1 MKQKRK
7 LYILLAAVF
16 LAVGL
21 LTVPALADAGNFSGH
36 SSYGGGSGYSGGS
49 SFGGSGYGGGS
60 FVIFGGGGD
69 GSGEGG
75 GTAAI
80 IVAVVIILIIA
91 RIVRQSQLNASM
103 SGGYAPE
110 AEDEGSLEPI
120 SSLKETDPNFSEQA
134 FREKVSNL
142 YVQMQ
147 DAWQKKDFEPMRP
160 YMTDALYT
168 QFDRQL
174 DELRESGQTNY
185 VDRIAVLSVVFS
197 GWRTD
202 ETNDTVVS
210 LVNTRIVDYTLDDR
224 TGKLVTGSK
233 TMEKFMTYEWT
244 LIRSKGTKTAAPG
257 DTHETDAKRCPSC
270 GAPLDVNQS
279 ARCPYCGS
287 VVTARDFDWVIS
299 SIKGISQRNG
309 R

>member
-16 LAVGL
+16 LTVGL

-49 SFGGSGYGGGS
+49 SFGGSSYGGGGVV
-60 FVIFGGGGD
+60 FFGGGD
-69 GSGEGG
+69 GSSDGG
-75 GTAAI
+75 GAAAI

-91 RIVRQSQLNASM
+91 RVVRQSQLNASM
-103 SGGYAPE
+103 SVGGYAPE
-110 AEDEGSLEPI
+110 PEGGLEPI

-202 ETNDTVVS
+202 ESNDTIVA
-210 LVNTRIVDYTLDDR
+210 LVNTRIVDYTLDDK
-224 TGKLVTGSK
+224 TGKLVAGSK

-244 LIRSKGTKTAAPG
+244 LIRSKGTKTAALG
-257 DTHETDAKRCPSC
+257 DVHETDAKRCPSC

>member
-1 MKQKRK
+1 MRQKRK
-7 LYILLAAVF
+7 LYILFAAIF

-21 LTVPALADAGNFSGH
+21 LTVPALADAGNFSGN
-36 SSYGGGSGYSGGS
+36 SGYGGGSGYSGGS
-49 SFGGSGYGGGS
+49 GYGSGG
-60 FVIFGGGGD
+60 FVFFGGGGD
-69 GSGEGG
+69 GSGGGG

-80 IVAVVIILIIA
+80 VVAVVIILIIA
-91 RIVRQSQLNASM
+91 RVVRQSQLNATISG
-103 SGGYAPE
+103 GGYAPGS
-110 AEDEGSLEPI
+110 EDEGSLQPI
-120 SSLKETDPNFSEQA
+120 SSLRETDPNFSEQA
-134 FREKVSNL
+134 FREKISNL

-202 ETNDTVVS
+202 ETNDTIIA
-210 LVNTRIVDYTLDDR
+210 LVNTRIVDYTLDDK
-224 TGKLVTGSK
+224 TGKLAAGSK

-244 LIRSKGTKTAAPG
+244 LIRATGTKTAAPG
-257 DTHETDAKRCPSC
+257 GAHETDAKRCPSC

-299 SIKGISQRNG
+299 SIKGISQKDG